1 MSFSG
6 KSPKNIQ
13 KVIQQKIKQNKNKIY
28 GCPINVKMCKIP
40 NSLGFNTK
48 TKANIISSSYFNLSL
63 KNKANLILKQLKNK
77 YKQKASISR
86 LSNDVNTNYYSL
98 SITNNKT
105 NSINN
110 NLISNNNSN
119 NFSKVSNNS
128 ILTNSVRK
136 SKKQISNKKS
146 NVIKE
151 EYVPYNKQNN
161 YSFKI
166 KVNKMKKVIIT
177 DNIKNNS
184 VRRKRN
190 KIEKINYNVN
200 NTSNNKRFIRKHF
213 TKNDNFSNNQRKFRT
228 KSKDNKNKKI
238 KERKISKKKNI
249 KSMFKKNKLRGN
261 LSVSYSIMDSNNDGK
276 LIDNSYINR
285 NNISSIN
292 PTHRNLKNNIIS
304 YNYAKQHNR
313 NHTTSCNKKI
323 IDSLL
328 NRNINNKNK
337 KKHDY
342 IFINDPSTRQ
352 KNINQTDIINN
363 GKYEIAKNKNI
374 FSLNKGNNINYDN
387 KFKKKDVLSPKNK
400 FGTNIVKNNGNEKKD
415 MVIRNYHS
423 ISENINNLKNIIS
436 KLNDEYF
443 TSYNSNINST
453 SHKRKVIKEIPLPK
467 FTKNKKN
474 EKEKE
479 KEKEKEEK
487 KAKRCSIAI
496 KDIKIRKINNNILK
510 KSKNNRIRNNNKNI
524 IKENDKKKYIP
535 CINNYDRDDYENEIN
550 FEEFNKD
557 KTALNDILRK
567 NRKNNSLIE
576 KKLNLIAMKLDLAKR
591 KQKENK
597 NKQLSPDLHFRL
609 SAKNNDISK
618 HYNKNTIK
626 TNDTNNSYA
635 YISEKKNKK
644 IRIDDG
650 SGEEIKKNNIENNLF
665 DENNLIELDS
675 KVDDK
680 FDDLY
685 SIIKRMN
692 FSSILLN
699 NEGLFSVENTKYQA
713 YSKQFN
719 NFYDIYYLK
728 NLSTVKK
735 VNKSCKGNKNCSAST
750 KTNNTSYK
758 KNTYHQDNNE
768 NQIEEFKLLI

>member
-40 NSLGFNTK
+40 NNLGFNTK

-63 KNKANLILKQLKNK
+63 KNKANLILKQIKNK

-110 NLISNNNSN
+110 NIISNNNSN
-119 NFSKVSNNS
+119 NFSKISNNS

-136 SKKQISNKKS
+136 SKKQISSKKN

-190 KIEKINYNVN
+190 KIETINYNIN
-200 NTSNNKRFIRKHF
+200 NTSNNKRFIRKHL

-228 KSKDNKNKKI
+228 KSKDKKSKKI

-276 LIDNSYINR
+276 FIDNSCINR

-304 YNYAKQHNR
+304 YNYTKQHNR

-337 KKHDY
+337 KKTEY
-342 IFINDPSTRQ
+342 IFINDPSTRH
-352 KNINQTDIINN
+352 KNMNQTDLNN
-363 GKYEIAKNKNI
+363 GNHEIAKNKNI
-374 FSLNKGNNINYDN
+374 FSLGKGNNINYDN

-400 FGTNIVKNNGNEKKD
+400 FGTNLVKNNGNEKKD
-415 MVIRNYHS
+415 VVIRNYHS

-443 TSYNSNINST
+443 NSYNSNINST

-467 FTKNKKN
+467 FAKIKKN
-474 EKEKE
+474 E

-487 KAKRCSIAI
+487 KAKRNPIII
-496 KDIKIRKINNNILK
+496 KDIKIRKINNNIIK
-510 KSKNNRIRNNNKNI
+510 NSKNNNKIRNNNKNI
-524 IKENDKKKYIP
+524 IKENDKKKNIP
-535 CINNYDRDDYENEIN
+535 HMNNYNNYDRDDYENEIN

-576 KKLNLIAMKLDLAKR
+576 KKLNLISMKLDLAKR

-597 NKQLSPDLHFRL
+597 NKQLSPDLHCRL
-609 SAKNNDISK
+609 SAKNNDVSK
-618 HYNKNTIK
+618 QYNKNSIK
-626 TNDTNNSYA
+626 TNEINNSYA

-665 DENNLIELDS
+665 NENNLIELDS

-699 NEGLFSVENTKYQA
+699 NEGLFSVENKKYQA
-713 YSKQFN
+713 HSKQFN
-719 NFYDIYYLK
+719 NFYDVYYLK

-735 VNKSCKGNKNCSAST
+735 VNKSCKANKNCSAST

-758 KNTYHQDNNE
+758 KSTYHQDNNE
-768 NQIEEFKLLI
+768 NPIEEFKLLI

>member
-40 NSLGFNTK
+40 NNLGFNNK

-63 KNKANLILKQLKNK
+63 KNKANLILKQIKNK

-110 NLISNNNSN
+110 NIISNNNSN
-119 NFSKVSNNS
+119 NFSKISNNS

-151 EYVPYNKQNN
+151 EYIPYNKQDN

-190 KIEKINYNVN
+190 KIEAINYNIN
-200 NTSNNKRFIRKHF
+200 NTSNNKRFIRKNL
-213 TKNDNFSNNQRKFRT
+213 TKKDNFTNNQRKFRT

-238 KERKISKKKNI
+238 KERKISKKKNK

-261 LSVSYSIMDSNNDGK
+261 LSVSYSLMDNNNDGK
-276 LIDNSYINR
+276 FIDNSYINR

-304 YNYAKQHNR
+304 YNYTKQHNR

-337 KKHDY
+337 KKHEY

-352 KNINQTDIINN
+352 KNMNQTDVINN
-363 GKYEIAKNKNI
+363 GNFEISKNKNI
-374 FSLNKGNNINYDN
+374 FSLNKGTYDN
-387 KFKKKDVLSPKNK
+387 KFKKKEVLSPKNK

-415 MVIRNYHS
+415 TLIRNYHS

-443 TSYNSNINST
+443 NSYNSNI
-453 SHKRKVIKEIPLPK
+453 KRKVIKEIPLPK
-467 FTKNKKN
+467 FVKNKKN
-474 EKEKE
+474 EKEE
-479 KEKEKEEK
+479 KTT
-487 KAKRCSIAI
+487 KRYPIAI
-496 KDIKIRKINNNILK
+496 KDIKIRKINNNLIKNSK
-510 KSKNNRIRNNNKNI
+510 KNRIRNNNNKNI
-524 IKENDKKKYIP
+524 IKENVKKKYIP
-535 CINNYDRDDYENEIN
+535 YINNYDRDDYESEIN
-550 FEEFNKD
+550 FEEFSKD

-576 KKLNLIAMKLDLAKR
+576 KKLNLISMKLDLAKR
-591 KQKENK
+591 KHKENK
-597 NKQLSPDLHFRL
+597 NKQLSPDLNFRL

-618 HYNKNTIK
+618 YYNKNTIK

-635 YISEKKNKK
+635 YISEKKNRK
-644 IRIDDG
+644 IRIDNG
-650 SGEEIKKNNIENNLF
+650 SGKEIKKNNIENNLF
-665 DENNLIELDS
+665 NEINLYELDS

-699 NEGLFSVENTKYQA
+699 TEGLFSVENKKYQA

-758 KNTYHQDNNE
+758 KSTYHQDNNE
-768 NQIEEFKLLI
+768 NPIEEFKLLI

>member
-63 KNKANLILKQLKNK
+63 KNKANLILKQIKNK

-110 NLISNNNSN
+110 NIISNNNSN
-119 NFSKVSNNS
+119 NFSKISNNS

-166 KVNKMKKVIIT
+166 KVNKMKKVIVT
-177 DNIKNNS
+177 DKIKNNS

-190 KIEKINYNVN
+190 KIEKINYNIN
-200 NTSNNKRFIRKHF
+200 NTSNNKRFIRKQL
-213 TKNDNFSNNQRKFRT
+213 TKNDNFSNNKRKFRT

-261 LSVSYSIMDSNNDGK
+261 LSVSYSIMDNNNDGK
-276 LIDNSYINR
+276 FMDNSYINR

-304 YNYAKQHNR
+304 YNITKQHNR

-328 NRNINNKNK
+328 NRNRNNKTK
-337 KKHDY
+337 KKHEY
-342 IFINDPSTRQ
+342 IFINDPSSRH
-352 KNINQTDIINN
+352 KNMNQTDIINN
-363 GKYEIAKNKNI
+363 GKFEIAKNKNI
-374 FSLNKGNNINYDN
+374 FSLNKGNNIIYDN
-387 KFKKKDVLSPKNK
+387 KFKKKEVLSPKNK

-415 MVIRNYHS
+415 LTIRNYHS

-443 TSYNSNINST
+443 NSYNSNINST
-453 SHKRKVIKEIPLPK
+453 SIRRKVIKEIPLPK
-467 FTKNKKN
+467 FVRNKKN
-474 EKEKE
+474 
-479 KEKEKEEK
+479 EKEEK
-487 KAKRCSIAI
+487 KAKRYPIAI
-496 KDIKIRKINNNILK
+496 KDIKIRAINNDLIK
-510 KSKNNRIRNNNKNI
+510 KNRKNNRIRNNNKNL
-524 IKENDKKKYIP
+524 IKENEKKKYIP
-535 CINNYDRDDYENEIN
+535 FMNNYDRDDYENEIN

-557 KTALNDILRK
+557 KTTLNDILKK

-576 KKLNLIAMKLDLAKR
+576 KKLNLISMKLDLAKR

-597 NKQLSPDLHFRL
+597 NKQLSPDLNCRL

-626 TNDTNNSYA
+626 TNDTNNSYG
-635 YISEKKNKK
+635 YISGKKNKN

-650 SGEEIKKNNIENNLF
+650 TGKEIKKNNIENNLF
-665 DENNLIELDS
+665 NENNLIVLDS

-685 SIIKRMN
+685 SIIKRMT

-699 NEGLFSVENTKYQA
+699 NEGLFSVENRKYQT
-713 YSKQFN
+713 YLKLFN

-758 KNTYHQDNNE
+758 KSTYHQDNNE
-768 NQIEEFKLLI
+768 NPIEEFKLLI

>member
-13 KVIQQKIKQNKNKIY
+13 NVIQQKIKQNKNKMY

-40 NSLGFNTK
+40 NNLGFNTK

-63 KNKANLILKQLKNK
+63 KNKANLILKQIKNK

-119 NFSKVSNNS
+119 NFSKISNNS
-128 ILTNSVRK
+128 ILTNSLRR
-136 SKKQISNKKS
+136 SKKQISNKKN

-151 EYVPYNKQNN
+151 EYVPFNKQNN
-161 YSFKI
+161 YSYKI
-166 KVNKMKKVIIT
+166 KVNKVKKLIIT

-190 KIEKINYNVN
+190 KIEKINYNIN
-200 NTSNNKRFIRKHF
+200 NTSNNKRFIRKHL
-213 TKNDNFSNNQRKFRT
+213 TKNDNLGNNQRKLRT
-228 KSKDNKNKKI
+228 KSKDNKQKKI

-249 KSMFKKNKLRGN
+249 RSMFKKNKLRGN
-261 LSVSYSIMDSNNDGK
+261 LSISYSIMDNNNEGK
-276 LIDNSYINR
+276 LIDNPYINR

-292 PTHRNLKNNIIS
+292 PTHRNVNYNIKF
-304 YNYAKQHNR
+304 YDYTKQHNR
-313 NHTTSCNKKI
+313 NHTTSCNKRI

-328 NRNINNKNK
+328 NKNK
-337 KKHDY
+337 KKHEY
-342 IFINDPSTRQ
+342 IFINDPSARQ
-352 KNINQTDIINN
+352 TNMNQADNIGNRNF
-363 GKYEIAKNKNI
+363 EIAKNKYI
-374 FSLNKGNNINYDN
+374 FSINKGNNNVYD
-387 KFKKKDVLSPKNK
+387 KFKKKDVISPKNK
-400 FGTNIVKNNGNEKKD
+400 FGTNIIKNNGNEKKEKEKD
-415 MVIRNYHS
+415 VIIRNYHS

-443 TSYNSNINST
+443 SSYNNSHINS
-453 SHKRKVIKEIPLPK
+453 SSQKRKVIKEIPLPK
-467 FTKNKKN
+467 FGKNKKN
-474 EKEKE
+474 EKE
-479 KEKEKEEK
+479 EK
-487 KAKRCSIAI
+487 KIKRYPIAI
-496 KDIKIRKINNNILK
+496 RDIKIKKINNNLLK
-510 KSKNNRIRNNNKNI
+510 KNNRIRNNKNI
-524 IKENDKKKYIP
+524 IKENEKKKYIP
-535 CINNYDRDDYENEIN
+535 FMNNYDRDDFENEIN
-550 FEEFNKD
+550 FEEISKD
-557 KTALNDILRK
+557 KSAFNDILK
-567 NRKNNSLIE
+567 KSRKNNSLIE
-576 KKLNLIAMKLDLAKR
+576 KKLNLISMKLDLAKR
-591 KQKENK
+591 KKQENK
-597 NKQLSPDLHFRL
+597 NKQLSPDLNCRL
-609 SAKNNDISK
+609 SAKNNDMSK

-626 TNDTNNSYA
+626 TTDTNNSYA

-650 SGEEIKKNNIENNLF
+650 TGEDIKKNNIENNLF

-699 NEGLFSVENTKYQA
+699 SEGLFSVENRKYQT
-713 YSKQFN
+713 YSKLFN

-758 KNTYHQDNNE
+758 KSTYHQDNNE
-768 NQIEEFKLLI
+768 NPIEEFKLLI

>member
-151 EYVPYNKQNN
+151 EYVPVPYNKQNN

-166 KVNKMKKVIIT
+166 KVNKMKKVIVT
-177 DNIKNNS
+177 DKIRNNS

-190 KIEKINYNVN
+190 KIEKINYNIN
-200 NTSNNKRFIRKHF
+200 NTSNNKRFIRKQL
-213 TKNDNFSNNQRKFRT
+213 TKNDNFSNNKRKFRT

-261 LSVSYSIMDSNNDGK
+261 LSVSYSIMDNNNDGK
-276 LIDNSYINR
+276 FIDNSYINR

-304 YNYAKQHNR
+304 YNYSKQHNR

-328 NRNINNKNK
+328 NKNINNKNK
-337 KKHDY
+337 KKHEY

-352 KNINQTDIINN
+352 KNMNQTDVINN
-363 GKYEIAKNKNI
+363 GNFEISKNKNI
-374 FSLNKGNNINYDN
+374 FSLNKGTYDN
-387 KFKKKDVLSPKNK
+387 KFKKKEVLSPKNK

-415 MVIRNYHS
+415 TLIRNYHS

-443 TSYNSNINST
+443 NSYNSNINST

-467 FTKNKKN
+467 FVKNKKN
-474 EKEKE
+474 EKEE
-479 KEKEKEEK
+479 KTT
-487 KAKRCSIAI
+487 KRYQIAI

-510 KSKNNRIRNNNKNI
+510 NSKNNRIRNNNKNI

-699 NEGLFSVENTKYQA
+699 NEGLFSVENKKYQA
-713 YSKQFN
+713 YLKLFN

-758 KNTYHQDNNE
+758 KSTYHQDNNE
-768 NQIEEFKLLI
+768 NPIEEFKLLI